1 VTTLVAGLVLGLAGS
16 LHCVAMCGPLVGVVS
31 PVFGRRVAPALWYQS
46 GRLGS
51 YVIVGAIAGLVGA
64 AADLAGVARG
74 LSVVAGVVM
83 LLMAVGQAARSQTRL
98 GGWWTR
104 QLTRALSAVAG
115 ARGAHPTVS
124 AFGAGVVNGA
134 LPCGLVYAAAM
145 AAATTGGALEGTVV
159 MLAFGAGT
167 LPVMLGMWTA
177 AARVPAVVRERL
189 RGFTPAALAVVGVI
203 LVLRGFAG
211 ATQQH
216 MH

>member
-1 VTTLVAGLVLGLAGS
+1 MTTLAAGLVLGLAGS

-31 PVFGRRVAPALWYQS
+31 PVFGRRVTPALWYQS

-51 YVIVGAIAGLVGA
+51 YVTVGAIAGLAGA

-74 LSVVAGVVM
+74 LSVVAGVAM

-104 QLTRALSAVAG
+104 QLTRALTAVAG
-115 ARGAHPTVS
+115 VRGAHPTVS
-124 AFGAGVVNGA
+124 AFGAGAVNGA

-145 AAATTGGALEGTVV
+145 AAATTGGALEGTAV

-167 LPVMLGMWTA
+167 LPVMLGLWTA
-177 AARVPAVVRERL
+177 AARVPAAVRERL

-211 ATQQH
+211 AARH
-216 MH
+216 IH